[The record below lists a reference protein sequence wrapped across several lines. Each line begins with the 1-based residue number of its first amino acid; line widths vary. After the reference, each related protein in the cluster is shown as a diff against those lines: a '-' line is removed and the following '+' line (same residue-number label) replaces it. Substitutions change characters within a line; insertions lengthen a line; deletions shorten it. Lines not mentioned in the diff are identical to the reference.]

1 MGLSKKEI
9 VTNISAK
16 TLISNLESKEFL
28 ETFLQIVKS
37 NIKNLKISKF
47 GSFSIEKTPQRLGR
61 NPKTRESFLILEKN
75 RISFK
80 ASTYI
85 KNYIN

>member
-61 NPKTRESFLILEKN
+61 NPKTLESFLILEKN

>member
-1 MGLSKKEI
+1 MGLSKKDI

-28 ETFLQIVKS
+28 ETFLEIVKS

-61 NPKTRESFLILEKN
+61 NPKTLESFLILEKN

-80 ASTYI
+80 ASAHI